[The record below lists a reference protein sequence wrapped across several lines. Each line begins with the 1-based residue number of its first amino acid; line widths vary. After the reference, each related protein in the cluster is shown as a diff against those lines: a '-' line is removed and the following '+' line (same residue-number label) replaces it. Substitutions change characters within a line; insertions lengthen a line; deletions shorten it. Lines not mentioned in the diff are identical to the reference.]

1 MNQERYHR
9 IGQKQ
14 RTFIGNIRSR
24 MARVRALRAINF
36 EQFLDPEKIW
46 REESPELVQLVEQCR
61 DEKIAA
67 ALGRHPGQQSNIR
80 FLGSLLKM
88 VGLKHTGQK
97 VRSEDGDYRIYHLD
111 HDTLSD
117 PDRVNA
123 LQCLDRRWENYVN
136 KEVEVLDWEP
146 VLNPTPESQQ
156 SETVENI
163 EGQQAGGYSQ
173 QVKTPQ
179 TESGQGFDP
188 VPRTPTEYIYINEAS
203 WNQSDQVESQGVSE
217 PLADVPAMPV
227 ETPSPIAELLE
238 AFPYCD
244 TPQTFAAVIKH
255 YSAEVIEGAIALQDS
270 QPRRQ
275 ELRQWFQQLSQP
287 ESTAGE
293 LAQVELRDRLQNC
306 IGIPRFRQIIEGFPV
321 EEVKA
326 AIGKLPECDRD
337 RVLTY
342 RREMQRQDDLYMNRL
357 HIGKT
362 SDSCDRVLQVGSLVK
377 FLNPDN
383 LESSRVY
390 QGFTMKIEK
399 IIEGMRL
406 AFCKLP
412 DGSEETFGLDTLM
425 PAT

>member
-1 MNQERYHR
+1 
-9 IGQKQ
+9 
-14 RTFIGNIRSR
+14 
-24 MARVRALRAINF
+24 
-36 EQFLDPEKIW
+36 
-46 REESPELVQLVEQCR
+46 
-61 DEKIAA
+61 
-67 ALGRHPGQQSNIR
+67 
-80 FLGSLLKM
+80 M

-163 EGQQAGGYSQ
+163 ECQQAGGYSQ
-173 QVKTPQ
+173 QIRTPQ

-227 ETPSPIAELLE
+227 KTPSPIAELLE

-244 TPQTFAAVIKH
+244 TPQTFTAVIEY
-255 YSAEVIEGAIALQDS
+255 YSAEAVEEAIALQPD

-275 ELRQWFQQLSQP
+275 QLWLWWEELSQS

-293 LAQVELRDRLQNC
+293 KLAQTEPTQSELLRDR
-306 IGIPRFRQIIEGFPV
+306 
-321 EEVKA
+321 
-326 AIGKLPECDRD
+326 
-337 RVLTY
+337 
-342 RREMQRQDDLYMNRL
+342 
-357 HIGKT
+357 
-362 SDSCDRVLQVGSLVK
+362 DRVLQVGSLVK

-399 IIEGMRL
+399 IIESMRL
-406 AFCKLP
+406 VFCKLP
-412 DGSEETFGLDTLM
+412 DGSEQTFGLDTLM